1 MPYELIDSAGS
12 TETNMLTSEYLRHH
26 VDVLSRL
33 SRDGKDPAVSAKL
46 QEMADELR
54 IIVSV
59 ADIAALAAELKGN
72 NMPAPSRLPPAP
84 ADVVPFKRRDRSA
97 ARHR

>member
-1 MPYELIDSAGS
+1 
-12 TETNMLTSEYLRHH
+12 MLTSEYLRHH
-26 VDVLSRL
+26 IDVLSRL

-46 QEMADELR
+46 REMIDELR

-59 ADIAALAAELKGN
+59 ADIAALAADLKGN
-72 NMPAPSRLPPAP
+72 NMPSAPSRLPPRLAE
-84 ADVVPFKRRDRSA
+84 VVPFKRRDRFA

>member
-1 MPYELIDSAGS
+1 
-12 TETNMLTSEYLRHH
+12 
-26 VDVLSRL
+26 
-33 SRDGKDPAVSAKL
+33 
-46 QEMADELR
+46 
-54 IIVSV
+54 V

-72 NMPAPSRLPPAP
+72 NMPAPSRLPPTP